1 MLIKQLNMS
10 MIVPLYL
17 HPESRMTFAG
27 LVDLERKC
35 CFGVHLPCYNRTH
48 FLFSG
53 SAAQLRL

>member
-27 LVDLERKC
+27 LVDLE
-35 CFGVHLPCYNRTH
+35 
-48 FLFSG
+48 
-53 SAAQLRL
+53 